1 VTPGTR
7 RQRIRR
13 RRVTPSSRLLL
24 GFCAAGVGRAWN
36 AASGQLLRTL
46 APPGG
51 PRPPRVIGRT
61 SNVRAAV
68 LLCGH
73 LLLVYDV
80 TSGHVVAAAT
90 TDGACRRLRATPRGG
105 AIVGVTVDGEPRAFW
120 CQQMAP
126 VRRQTSLQ
134 AVKSTLSATS

>member
-1 VTPGTR
+1 VTPGAR

-51 PRPPRVIGRT
+51 PRPPRVIGWT

-80 TSGHVVAAAT
+80 AQG
-90 TDGACRRLRATPRGG
+90 
-105 AIVGVTVDGEPRAFW
+105 
-120 CQQMAP
+120 
-126 VRRQTSLQ
+126 SL
-134 AVKSTLSATS
+134 